1 MELLLPLDVIPE
13 RPPDD
18 GEPDI
23 ELEQSGKFQSML
35 GQGISE
41 DKVPNDEERNTSST
55 LK

>member
-1 MELLLPLDVIPE
+1 MELLPPLDVIPE

-18 GEPDI
+18 GESDI
-23 ELEQSGKFQSML
+23 ELEQSGKLQSLL
-35 GQGISE
+35 GGISE